1 MARGLHGGKGK
12 LCRSG
17 VIWAAH
23 NQKPE
28 DMQHSIHP
36 SAASGTWQAV
46 KQRSAGMAL
55 GLIFLL
61 AIGSHTASGQVTGT
75 PPFTDPTPANY
86 VAPGLFRAG
95 PAEPPH
101 GYPGWYQDK
110 TGVALELGIPLSQG
124 EIDGAWVLTEGVSFP
139 ERFPDFW
146 SIEHFYYRAD
156 AGFDIPLP
164 AAVQAIA
171 RKPVTRARLVLAHE
185 SSWAN
190 EVPING
196 DQIVFTRIRVRIDDL
211 PYSGTYVI
219 YTPYDVQ
226 IYPDAVAGTRL
237 FVTQDV
243 GIAPPPATPEAFNLS
258 LNTKFGPYLIPA
270 ELRDGVMVEK
280 RPVSFEGRRYL
291 ANPGELNPVLGSPI
305 NQNYFR
311 IVCYDYARD
320 AAGLPILDPVT
331 GQPQVVT
338 LLDQSTDLFSMVG
351 RLKTTPTPDFVKVNR
366 ATYFN
371 SPTDKRVDLFAT
383 AEPTLP
389 IREPGEPPTT
399 VVVPELTFYPAP
411 PQTNTTVNPDGTIT
425 TQVVVPAGVA
435 GQPMTR
441 NGSSFYA
448 QSPQMANGVF
458 PPMVMMTDGI
468 GTIFRARVT
477 DSIYV
482 SRINYAP
489 SSQTLSVQ
497 AISSDTVN
505 PPVLLLTGVDTVGPA
520 IFENGVL
527 NLTGIA
533 AVPGEVGI
541 LSSYGGY
548 NTAQVAVGIPVPLVT
563 TAPNGGPANLPPN
576 NPANITLNVPRNQT
590 ITVDLLAGNS
600 DPNDTDTARDLTA
613 AVITN
618 VNRNNYGRDF
628 TVSINGITVPAS
640 GGRFPVPY
648 SVASPLTFSASAAR
662 SYVFTFGLVD
672 KAGARSATTA
682 TLTINVQ

>member
-1 MARGLHGGKGK
+1 MQRL
-12 LCRSG
+12 
-17 VIWAAH
+17 INPPAAC
-23 NQKPE
+23 
-28 DMQHSIHP
+28 SR
-36 SAASGTWQAV
+36 WQAFNPC
-46 KQRSAGMAL
+46 SASIAL
-55 GLIFLL
+55 TLL
-61 AIGSHTASGQVTGT
+61 LLLTAGRHPASGQVTGT
-75 PPFTDPTPANY
+75 PPFADPTPAGY
-86 VAPGLFRAG
+86 AAPGLFRAG
-95 PAEPPH
+95 PPEGPH

-124 EIDGAWVLTEGVSFP
+124 EIDGGWVLTEGVAFP

-146 SIEHFYYRAD
+146 SIEHFWYRAD

-164 AAVQAIA
+164 PAVQAIA

-185 SSWAN
+185 ASWAN

-237 FVTQDV
+237 FVSQDV
-243 GIAPPPATPEAFNLS
+243 GIAPPPASPESFNLS
-258 LNTKFGPYLIPA
+258 LETKFGPYLIPA

-280 RPVSFEGRRYL
+280 RPVTFEGRRYL
-291 ANPGELNPVLGSPI
+291 ANPGELNPVLGSPVD
-305 NQNYFR
+305 QNYFR
-311 IVCYDYARD
+311 IVCYDYVRD
-320 AAGLPILDPVT
+320 AAGLPVLDAVT
-331 GQPQVVT
+331 GQPTVT
-338 LLDQSTDLFSMVG
+338 NLLDMRTDLFSMVG
-351 RLKTTPTPDFVKVNR
+351 RLKTTPTPDYVKVNR

-399 VVVPELTFYPAP
+399 VEVPEFTFYPAP
-411 PQTNTTVNPDGTIT
+411 PQTNTTVNPDGST
-425 TQVVVPAGVA
+425 TVQVVVPQGVT
-435 GQPMTR
+435 GQAMTR

-448 QSPQMANGVF
+448 QSPQIPAGNF
-458 PPMVMMTDGI
+458 PPMVMMTDRI
-468 GTIFRARVT
+468 GTIYRARVT
-477 DSIYV
+477 DSVYV
-482 SRINYAP
+482 SRINYSPA
-489 SSQTLSVQ
+489 SQTLSVQ

-505 PPVLLLTGVDTVGPA
+505 PPVLTLTGVDAATPV
-520 IFENGVL
+520 FFQNGAV
-527 NLTGIA
+527 NLTGLA
-533 AVPGEVGI
+533 AVPSEVGI

-548 NTAQVAVGIPVPLVT
+548 NTAQVAVGIPVAVVT
-563 TAPNGGPANLPPN
+563 TPNPSGPQNLPPN
-576 NPANITLNVPRNQT
+576 NPANITLTVARNQPV
-590 ITVDLLAGNS
+590 TVDLLAGNS
-600 DPNDTDTARDLTA
+600 DPNDTADVRDLNA

-628 TVSINGITVPAS
+628 TVSINGITVPPS
-640 GGRFPVPY
+640 VNRFPVPY
-648 SVASPLTFSASAAR
+648 PVGSPMTFSASVAR

-672 KAGARSATTA
+672 KAGARSTSTA

>member
-1 MARGLHGGKGK
+1 
-12 LCRSG
+12 
-17 VIWAAH
+17 
-23 NQKPE
+23 
-28 DMQHSIHP
+28 
-36 SAASGTWQAV
+36 
-46 KQRSAGMAL
+46 
-55 GLIFLL
+55 
-61 AIGSHTASGQVTGT
+61 
-75 PPFTDPTPANY
+75 
-86 VAPGLFRAG
+86 LFRAG
-95 PAEPPH
+95 PPQGPH

-124 EIDGAWVLTEGVSFP
+124 EIDGAWVLTEGVAFP

-146 SIEHFYYRAD
+146 SIEHFWYRAD

-164 AAVQAIA
+164 PAVQAIA

-185 SSWAN
+185 ASWAN

-237 FVTQDV
+237 FVSQDV
-243 GIAPPPATPEAFNLS
+243 GIAPPPASPESFNLS
-258 LNTKFGPYLIPA
+258 LETKFGPYLLPA

-280 RPVSFEGRRYL
+280 RPVTFEGRRYL
-291 ANPGELNPVLGSPI
+291 ANPGELNPVLGSPVG
-305 NQNYFR
+305 QNYFR
-311 IVCYDYARD
+311 IVCYDYVRD
-320 AAGLPILDPVT
+320 AAGLPVLDAVT
-331 GQPQVVT
+331 GQPTVT
-338 LLDQSTDLFSMVG
+338 NLLDMRTDLFSMVG
-351 RLKTTPTPDFVKVNR
+351 RLKTTPTPDYVKVNR

-399 VVVPELTFYPAP
+399 VEVPEFTFYPAP
-411 PQTNTTVNPDGTIT
+411 PQTNTTVNPDGTT
-425 TQVVVPAGVA
+425 TVEVVVPQNVT
-435 GQPMTR
+435 GQAMIR

-448 QSPQMANGVF
+448 QSPQIPAGNF
-458 PPMVMMTDGI
+458 PPMVMMTDRI
-468 GTIFRARVT
+468 GTIYRARVT
-477 DSIYV
+477 DSVYV
-482 SRINYAP
+482 SRINYSPA
-489 SSQTLSVQ
+489 SQTLSVQ

-505 PPVLLLTGVDTVGPA
+505 PPVLTLTGVDAATPV
-520 IFENGVL
+520 FFQNGAV
-527 NLTGIA
+527 NLTGLA
-533 AVPGEVGI
+533 AVPSEVGI

-548 NTAQVAVGIPVPLVT
+548 NTAQVAVGIPVAVVT
-563 TAPNGGPANLPPN
+563 TPNPTGPQNLPPN
-576 NPANITLNVPRNQT
+576 NPANITLTVARNQPV
-590 ITVDLLAGNS
+590 TVDLLAGNS
-600 DPNDTDTARDLTA
+600 DPNDTADVRDLNA

-628 TVSINGITVPAS
+628 TVSINGITVPPSAN
-640 GGRFPVPY
+640 RFPVPY
-648 SVASPLTFSASAAR
+648 PVGSPMTFSASVAR

-672 KAGARSATTA
+672 KAGARSTSTA